1 MFGMF
6 WRMATGGVI
15 GDIVCWFAA
24 TFFVE
29 ILMVAL
35 VSETASTAMPCR
47 LALTTTRKAGLME
60 EELTQRRLGL
70 TFGIYRQHID
80 RLLLHLH
87 NTRVQI
93 PCIPLSL
100 WTVLDK
106 LSSRQDA
113 ATTASMYCINLGAHF
128 VSQL

>member
-1 MFGMF
+1 
-6 WRMATGGVI
+6 
-15 GDIVCWFAA
+15 
-24 TFFVE
+24 
-29 ILMVAL
+29 
-35 VSETASTAMPCR
+35 
-47 LALTTTRKAGLME
+47 ME

-80 RLLLHLH
+80 RFLLDLD
-87 NTRVQI
+87 NTPAQI

-106 LSSRQDA
+106 ISSMQVA
-113 ATTASMYCINLGAHF
+113 ATKASMYCIDLGAHF